1 MFDDTFDDT
10 NSKPAFLK
18 RKAKAVPSASRKRL
32 KTHPTSLDGL
42 PWKAVRRP
50 SETGLDGDD
59 GILELEE
66 VENVEVVYEDT
77 EGGRVMKFNV
87 LEPSNKKI
95 KATEA
100 SVAQADVL
108 SSASS
113 ELLNPSV
120 SFDSKFLL
128 PNWHAFCMHSHLLQV
143 LHSRGFVTPTPIQAK
158 SLPIALNGRD
168 IVGVAETGSGK
179 TLAYG
184 LPILHRILSHPR
196 LPRTKRTLQ
205 ALILAPTRELAL
217 QVSDHLNAFARVIDT
232 KAEQDVDL
240 AEAKEK
246 QQKKK
251 LLRPSSASLP

>member
-87 LEPSNKKI
+87 SGRTQGRVRWALISAIIGSRAIEQENKGY
-95 KATEA
+95 
-100 SVAQADVL
+100 
-108 SSASS
+108 
-113 ELLNPSV
+113 
-120 SFDSKFLL
+120 
-128 PNWHAFCMHSHLLQV
+128 
-143 LHSRGFVTPTPIQAK
+143 R
-158 SLPIALNGRD
+158 SLR
-168 IVGVAETGSGK
+168 GSG
-179 TLAYG
+179 
-184 LPILHRILSHPR
+184 R
-196 LPRTKRTLQ
+196 
-205 ALILAPTRELAL
+205 
-217 QVSDHLNAFARVIDT
+217 RVIFC
-232 KAEQDVDL
+232 Q
-240 AEAKEK
+240 
-246 QQKKK
+246 
-251 LLRPSSASLP
+251 LRTTQSFSVL